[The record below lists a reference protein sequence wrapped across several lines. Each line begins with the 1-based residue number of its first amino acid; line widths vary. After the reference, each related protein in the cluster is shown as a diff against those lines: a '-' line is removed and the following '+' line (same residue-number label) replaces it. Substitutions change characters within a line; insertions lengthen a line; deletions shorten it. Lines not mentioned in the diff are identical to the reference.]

1 MSLYEIYTHLN
12 LYLPIFMAC
21 SLQFLFIL
29 APINLLNWE
38 DDLFNVFVYTGIHA
52 LLTTLIFTAL
62 PFFVTGF
69 LPSNL
74 TIFFSMGISMSLTF
88 LRAVRSIPLE
98 RSRPTIK
105 TRDPLPIFI
114 RLEDFDS
121 EERRATISEIGFD
134 NIYDQIRYQKIK
146 EKLQM
151 KIERDPF

>member
-1 MSLYEIYTHLN
+1 
-12 LYLPIFMAC
+12 
-21 SLQFLFIL
+21 
-29 APINLLNWE
+29 
-38 DDLFNVFVYTGIHA
+38 
-52 LLTTLIFTAL
+52 
-62 PFFVTGF
+62 
-69 LPSNL
+69 
-74 TIFFSMGISMSLTF
+74 MSLTF